1 MTSECFKNVDI
12 EPDLTGIACAW
23 LYNRPVTWY
32 KQTTSKMTGH
42 IYIGRLEALYEHVL
56 VLAHLY
62 SCCLLQGSSQFAV
75 GTNKTIICK
84 QFNCLQQCHRLSRA
98 RKYYVLLYRISNEW
112 RTHIAASRKWFRFE
126 KECMLNTSNPRC
138 QPANVNAT

>member
-1 MTSECFKNVDI
+1 
-12 EPDLTGIACAW
+12 
-23 LYNRPVTWY
+23 
-32 KQTTSKMTGH
+32 MTGH
-42 IYIGRLEALYEHVL
+42 MYIGRLEALYEHLL

-98 RKYYVLLYRISNEW
+98 RKYVTVQDFQRV
-112 RTHIAASRKWFRFE
+112 T
-126 KECMLNTSNPRC
+126 
-138 QPANVNAT
+138 NVYCRLSEVIQI